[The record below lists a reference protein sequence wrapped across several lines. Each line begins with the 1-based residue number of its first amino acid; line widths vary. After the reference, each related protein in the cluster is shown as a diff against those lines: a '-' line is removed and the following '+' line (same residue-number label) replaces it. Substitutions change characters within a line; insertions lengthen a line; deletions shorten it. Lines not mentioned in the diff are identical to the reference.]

1 MIIGYARVSTKDQSL
16 EVQEQAIKEY
26 AKKIGED
33 YVIYSEKESGG
44 KADRVELKNAL
55 KAVQKGNKF
64 VVYKMDRL
72 ARSTKQLYE
81 ITDDLSNQGVEFI
94 SIQDNLDTTTSMG
107 RAMFGM
113 LAVFAEFEREII
125 RERTQSGLES
135 ARKQGRV
142 GGRPTVTSSVKRKVV
157 ALYRG
162 GEGAT
167 DIAKEYG
174 IGRSTVYKILKEE
187 EKEKV

>member
-1 MIIGYARVSTKDQSL
+1 
-16 EVQEQAIKEY
+16 
-26 AKKIGED
+26 
-33 YVIYSEKESGG
+33 IYSEKESGG

-107 RAMFGM
+107 RAMFVM
-113 LAVFAEFEREII
+113 LAVFAEFDRDTI